1 MLDGCVVVFD
11 AQKGVEA
18 QSETVWRQAEKYG
31 VPRLVFINKMDV
43 VGANFANAV
52 DEVRERLEGH
62 PLALTI
68 PIGSGSIKDSQ
79 TPFEGVIDLIEMKAI
94 HYTATDQGKTYVS
107 TEVPEPFLAE
117 AKKWREQL
125 FDKLTEHDEKDLIT
139 SSILEGKAVGSEQI
153 YQLLREQTLRRLIQ
167 PVLCGSGREH
177 IGIQLLMDAITRYLP
192 SPLDRP
198 PVEGTH
204 PKKPDKKE
212 KRKPDPK
219 DPFSA
224 LVFKVVADKH
234 GDRFFLRVYSGKLKT
249 QSRVYNPGK
258 DAKEL
263 VSKIYHVHA
272 DPKRNLEEVDEA
284 VAGDIV
290 ALVGLRD
297 SITGDTLCDSQHP
310 ILLEAIHFAESVVS
324 QSVEPQSSADKDRLV
339 ATLES
344 LRREDPT
351 FVWKVD
357 ADTGQTLISGMGML
371 HLEIKRHRMER
382 DFNLK
387 VRVGK
392 PYVSFRETLR
402 EKRQAKGGV
411 ARLETYVDVELH
423 PVQSDTPALPVV
435 RESADFPDIPLAL
448 REAARQGVAGA
459 LQSGELGFPVINV
472 EARIT
477 GYTVDQQLTTDI
489 AVQGAAADAV
499 NKALRGNIVLLEP
512 VMHLEVTLPEEYLG
526 QVTSDLNVPRG
537 NCATTHAGKTPDDR
551 GLRPSSCHVRLLG
564 QSAQFVA
571 GACGMD
577 NGAPHIRSS
586 ALMRSYA
593 AFWVKDWINMAE
605 KITKRADDYSQWY
618 LDIVQHAG
626 LAENSDVRGC
636 MVIKPHGYAIWEK
649 MQRASIACSRTRA
662 TRTLISPSLFL
673 SLSWPGKRRWQP
685 GLPRSAPSSRITGS
699 KPFPVRASRSI
710 PKPSWKKSSSSGR
723 HPKRS
728 SGTPTRIGFRAIAIS
743 RC

>member
-1 MLDGCVVVFD
+1 MAADKSYDLAIFRNIGVIAHIDAGKTTTTDHILYYAGAKHKLGSVDAGTTETDYDPEEQERGITIYSACIPFQWRDCTVNLIDTPGHVDFTAEVERALRVLDGAVVVFD

-31 VPRLVFINKMDV
+31 VPRLVFVNKMDV
-43 VGANFANAV
+43 VGANFANAL
-52 DEVRERLEGH
+52 DEVRERLEGR
-62 PLALTI
+62 PVALTL

-79 TPFEGVIDLIEMKAI
+79 TPFEGVIDLIEMKAVY
-94 HYTATDQGKTYVS
+94 YTAADQGKTYLAK
-107 TEVPEPFLAE
+107 EIPEPLLEE

-125 FDKLTEHDEKDLIT
+125 FDKLTEHDEHDLIT
-139 SSILEGKAVGSEQI
+139 SAILEGQDIASEQV
-153 YQLLREQTLRRLIQ
+153 YRLLREQTLKGLIQ

-198 PVEGTH
+198 PVEGTN

-219 DPFSA
+219 EPFSA

-234 GDRFFLRVYSGKLKT
+234 GDRYFLRVYSGKLKT
-249 QSRVYNPGK
+249 QSRVFNAGR
-258 DAKEL
+258 DFKEL
-263 VSKIYHVHA
+263 VSKIYHIHA

-290 ALVGLRD
+290 ALIGLRE
-297 SITGDTLCDSQHP
+297 SITGDTLCDGQHP

-324 QSVEPQSSADKDRLV
+324 QSIEPQSSADKDRLV
-339 ATLES
+339 ATLEA

-351 FVWKVD
+351 FVWKVHT
-357 ADTGQTLISGMGML
+357 DTGQTLISGMGML

-402 EKRQAKGGV
+402 EKKEAKGGV
-411 ARLETYVDVELH
+411 ARMETYIDVELR

-435 RESADFPDIPLAL
+435 RETADFPEVPAAL

-477 GYTVDQQLTTDI
+477 GYTLDQQLSTDI

-526 QVTSDLNVPRG
+526 PVTADLNARRAEIGQLLIRGKLRMIEAYVPLRSMFDYSDKVRSLSQGRAGWTMAPHTYAPAPDEVLRG
-537 NCATTHAGKTPDDR
+537 
-551 GLRPSSCHVRLLG
+551 LLG
-564 QSAQFVA
+564 Q
-571 GACGMD
+571 G
-577 NGAPHIRSS
+577 
-586 ALMRSYA
+586 
-593 AFWVKDWINMAE
+593 
-605 KITKRADDYSQWY
+605 
-618 LDIVQHAG
+618 LD
-626 LAENSDVRGC
+626 
-636 MVIKPHGYAIWEK
+636 
-649 MQRASIACSRTRA
+649 
-662 TRTLISPSLFL
+662 
-673 SLSWPGKRRWQP
+673 
-685 GLPRSAPSSRITGS
+685 
-699 KPFPVRASRSI
+699 
-710 PKPSWKKSSSSGR
+710 
-723 HPKRS
+723 
-728 SGTPTRIGFRAIAIS
+728 
-743 RC
+743 